1 MNEPLLLIPGLNCTE
16 ALYQPQIDVFSTERP
31 VIVADH
37 RQDDRIEAIAE
48 RVLAA
53 APERFA
59 LAGLSMGGY
68 IALAMLRQAPERV
81 TRLALL
87 DTTARPDTE
96 EGIARR
102 HQLMAM
108 ARGGQWAE
116 VHTTLWP
123 RLVHPQRY
131 DDKPLEAVV
140 KQMMDDTGIDAF
152 CRQQE
157 AILNR
162 VDSRPFLPSVTCP
175 TLVLV
180 GADDVI
186 TPVEVAEEMAAA
198 IPHSVLEIVP
208 QTGHLATLEA
218 PISVNAAL
226 AKWLRRPALS

>member
-16 ALYQPQIDVFSTERP
+16 ALYQPQIDVFSPERQ
-31 VIVADH
+31 VLVADH
-37 RQDDRIEAIAE
+37 RQDDRVEAIAD
-48 RVLAA
+48 RILAS
-53 APERFA
+53 APARFA

-68 IALAMLRQAPERV
+68 IALAMLRQAPERI

-108 ARGGQWAE
+108 ARGGQWAG
-116 VHTTLWP
+116 VHEALWP
-123 RLVHPQRY
+123 RLVHPQRHH
-131 DDKPLEAVV
+131 DKALETIV
-140 KQMMDDTGIDAF
+140 KGMMEDTGIDAF

-162 VDSRPFLPSVTCP
+162 CDSRPFLSAISCP

-180 GADDVI
+180 GAEDVI
-186 TPVEVAEEMAAA
+186 TPVEVAEEMAAS
-198 IPHSVLEIVP
+198 IPHAVLEIVP

-218 PISVNAAL
+218 PITVNAAL
-226 AKWLRRPALS
+226 AKWLRRPAHQ